1 LIRKARALVG
11 YLPPDQAIQVI
22 GGGMMPQ
29 SETDRA
35 AALAVWERYR
45 VATDSRPPIEAKSPV
60 RELPPAYRALVS
72 EFQRRPDIIQAFAP
86 HQWSVAAIDLTVPIL
101 SFQSIVHTDDATQ
114 RVAGIDLQDP
124 HALFN
129 ACLPEQEKVE
139 LPGGFDPSQNAFTVS
154 SLNPNLRIASF
165 ELVDAPQPAGLTKR
179 IAGFTLSLGS
189 SHIQVA
195 EYRGRWMIR
204 DGYHRLSGLIALGAS
219 MVPCIH
225 IKAQTFEETGAARPG
240 FFGYEVLYSDR
251 PPQLT
256 DFLDDKLSLE
266 VTTPAVRKVVR
277 IRAEEFVV
285 PI

>member
-11 YLPPDQAIQVI
+11 YLPRDQAIQVI
-22 GGGMMPQ
+22 SGGMVPQ

-35 AALAVWERYR
+35 AAIAVWERYR
-45 VATDSRPPIEAKSPV
+45 AADDSRPPIEVKSPV
-60 RELPPAYRALVS
+60 RELPSAYETLAS
-72 EFQRRPDIIQAFAP
+72 EFQRRADVIQAFAP

-101 SFQSIVHTDDATQ
+101 TFQSLVHTDDATQ
-114 RVAGIDLQDP
+114 RVAGINIHDP

-129 ACLPEQEKVE
+129 ACLPEPERVE

-165 ELVDAPQPAGLTKR
+165 ELVDAAQPAGVVKR

-195 EYRGRWMIR
+195 EYSGRWMIR
-204 DGYHRLSGLIALGAS
+204 DGYHRLCGLIALGATI
-219 MVPCIH
+219 VPCIH
-225 IKAQTFEETGAARPG
+225 IKARTFEETGAARPG

-256 DFLDDKLSLE
+256 DFLDERLSLE
-266 VTTPAVRKVVR
+266 VTTAAVRKVVR

-285 PI
+285 PV